1 MGAQLSVDPS
11 VHVVIVGGG
20 FGGIAAARQLKSK
33 GVPFTLLDLKDAF
46 HHNVGA
52 LRASVQ
58 TGFARKTFIPYTAT
72 FGKSFKQGRVVRI
85 DLETQAVVLE
95 GGEQL
100 KFSHLIL
107 STGSEGDFPGK
118 FKEPVTMETAIQQY
132 EDMVKEVQ
140 AAERIV
146 VVGGGSAGVEM
157 AAELKTDYPSKEVT
171 LIHSRV
177 ALADVELLPSVRQG
191 VKEGLL
197 QKGVQLLLS
206 EKVSNLADLSVNV
219 TQKGMKVLTDK
230 GSEVVA
236 DLVIR
241 CTGIHVNSAAYSS
254 ALGDRLAENGALR
267 VNAHLQVE
275 GLQNVYAIGD
285 CAHLQEPKM
294 AYHAGLHGAVAA
306 ENIISTLR
314 NKPLRSYTPG
324 CLTMLVTLGRNDGI
338 GQINGYKVGSLV
350 VRMAK
355 SKDLFAGK
363 SWKDMG
369 QSIPQ

>member
-20 FGGIAAARQLKSK
+20 FAGIAAARQLKSQ

-58 TGFARKTFIPYTAT
+58 SGFARKTFIPYIAT
-72 FGKSFKQGRVVRI
+72 FGESFKQGRVVRI
-85 DLETQAVVLE
+85 DLETQTVVLE
-95 GGEQL
+95 GGEEL

-118 FKEPVTMETAIQQY
+118 FNEPVTMETAIQQY
-132 EDMVKEVQ
+132 EDMV
-140 AAERIV
+140 
-146 VVGGGSAGVEM
+146 
-157 AAELKTDYPSKEVT
+157 KEVT

-206 EKVSNLADLSVNV
+206 EKVSNLAELSINV

-230 GSEVVA
+230 GSEVTA

-241 CTGIHVNSAAYSS
+241 CTGIRVNSAAYSS
-254 ALGDRLAENGALR
+254 VLGDRLAENGALR

-306 ENIISTLR
+306 ENIINTLR

-324 CLTMLVTLGRNDGI
+324 CLNMLVTLGRDDGI

-363 SWKDMG
+363 SWKEMG
-369 QSIPQ
+369 QPIPQ

>member
-20 FGGIAAARQLKSK
+20 FAGIAAARQLKSQ

-58 TGFARKTFIPYTAT
+58 SGERVCRKTFIPYIAT
-72 FGKSFKQGRVVRI
+72 FGESFKQGRVVRI
-85 DLETQAVVLE
+85 DLETQTVVLE
-95 GGEQL
+95 GGE
-100 KFSHLIL
+100 FSHLIL

-118 FKEPVTMETAIQQY
+118 FNEPVTMETAIQQY

-157 AAELKTDYPSKEVT
+157 AAELKTDHPSKEVT

-206 EKVSNLADLSVNV
+206 EKVSNLAELSINV
-219 TQKGMKVLTDK
+219 TH
-230 GSEVVA
+230 E
-236 DLVIR
+236 
-241 CTGIHVNSAAYSS
+241 
-254 ALGDRLAENGALR
+254 GDRLAENGALR

-306 ENIISTLR
+306 ENIINTLR

-324 CLTMLVTLGRNDGI
+324 CLNMLVTLGRDDGI

-363 SWKDMG
+363 SWKEMG
-369 QSIPQ
+369 QPIPQ

>member
-1 MGAQLSVDPS
+1 MGAHLSVDPS

-20 FGGIAAARQLKSK
+20 FGGIAAARELKSK

-58 TGFARKTFIPYTAT
+58 TGFARKTFIPYAAT
-72 FGKSFKQGRVVRI
+72 FGESFKLGRVVRI
-85 DLETQAVVLE
+85 DLETQAVE
-95 GGEQL
+95 L

-118 FKEPVTMETAIQQY
+118 FIEPVTMETAIQQY

-157 AAELKTDYPSKEVT
+157 AAELKTDHPSKEVT
-171 LIHSRV
+171 LIHSHV

-206 EKVSNLADLSVNV
+206 EKVSNLAELSINV

-230 GSEVVA
+230 GSEVTA
-236 DLVIR
+236 DLIIR
-241 CTGIHVNSAAYSS
+241 CTGIRVNSAAYSS

-267 VNAHLQVE
+267 VNAYLQVE

-285 CAHLQEPKM
+285 CAHLQELKM

-306 ENIISTLR
+306 ENIINTLR

-324 CLTMLVTLGRNDGI
+324 CLTMLVTLGRDGGV

-363 SWKDMG
+363 SWKNME

>member
-20 FGGIAAARQLKSK
+20 FGGIAAARQLKSQ

-46 HHNVGA
+46 HHNLGA

-58 TGFARKTFIPYTAT
+58 SAREIFRANLMNRLPW
-72 FGKSFKQGRVVRI
+72 KQPSSSM
-85 DLETQAVVLE
+85 QN
-95 GGEQL
+95 
-100 KFSHLIL
+100 
-107 STGSEGDFPGK
+107 
-118 FKEPVTMETAIQQY
+118 
-132 EDMVKEVQ
+132 MVKEVQ

-157 AAELKTDYPSKEVT
+157 AAELKTDHPSKEVT

-206 EKVSNLADLSVNV
+206 EKVSNLTELSINV

-230 GSEVVA
+230 GSEVTA

-241 CTGIHVNSAAYSS
+241 CTGIRVNSAAYSS

-306 ENIISTLR
+306 ENIINTLR

-324 CLTMLVTLGRNDGI
+324 CLTMLVTLGRDNGI

-363 SWKDMG
+363 SWKEMG
-369 QSIPQ
+369 QPIPQ